1 MLKYD
6 YTGAAA
12 LWDEYDVNC
21 INDMSFGG
29 IEKQQ
34 ERRYF
39 MRAMVRNIPEDKK
52 IYIDFIRSNI
62 EDARPVADA
71 KNRFYDFDWER
82 EQEKIAQKI
91 INFKGVTL

>member
-12 LWDEYDVNC
+12 LWDEYETTC
-21 INDMSFGG
+21 ICYPHFDGV
-29 IEKQQ
+29 ERQE
-34 ERRYF
+34 ERRRF
-39 MRAMVRNIPEDKK
+39 LRALTRENAHDKQ
-52 IYIDFIRSNI
+52 IYIDFIKQNI

-82 EQEKIAQKI
+82 EQEEIAQKI
-91 INFKGVTL
+91 IDFKGVTL